1 MNLIIK
7 NLTAIALICFV
18 SGCSST
24 VVQTQP
30 RRTQVEHKVF
40 KNYNLG
46 SPIFVNVGD
55 PVIKI
60 QDYWFETFDETAVTL
75 SGDLV
80 VSWGGLGGLLPDA
93 FFKRGVPY
101 QLKGSAEVDGLSYS
115 VVASYEFRD
124 RKSGNPVKN
133 PIGWI
138 GILVKDDGTIL
149 PTRIVG
155 VSSAGVQSF
164 YTASISNTTVTT
176 KREKRYVV
184 DSTKG
189 YENYEVLYTGLNS
202 SGLNFTYREFSPE
215 GLARV
220 AFFQNLTYPLGV
232 SRINFKKFRI
242 QVNSADA
249 ERVSLTIIEDGIA
262 EPTAVASPKL

>member
-7 NLTAIALICFV
+7 SLSAIALLCFV

-24 VVQTQP
+24 VVQTQAK
-30 RRTQVEHKVF
+30 RTQVEHKVF

-46 SPIFVNVGD
+46 SPIFANVGD

-60 QDYWFETFDETAVTL
+60 QDYWFETFDDTVVTL

-80 VSWGGLGGLLPDA
+80 VSWGGLGGPTNL
-93 FFKRGVPY
+93 FKRGVPY
-101 QLKGSAEVDGLSYS
+101 QLKGTAEVDGVSYS
-115 VVASYEFRD
+115 VVATYEFRD
-124 RKSGNPVKN
+124 RKSGNPVN
-133 PIGWI
+133 IGGAWT
-138 GILVKDDGTIL
+138 GLLVRDDGTIL
-149 PTRIVG
+149 PTRIVHTA
-155 VSSAGVQSF
+155 SAGTQAY
-164 YTASISNTTVTT
+164 YTASVSDTAVTA

-184 DSTKG
+184 DSAKG
-189 YENYEVLYTGLNS
+189 YENYEFLYTGLNS

-249 ERVSLTIIEDGIA
+249 ERVSLTIIEDGISD
-262 EPTAVASPKL
+262 PTTVVSPKL